1 MPLGFFSYLKDLSVL
16 GCAPVGSLCME
27 AGQQPIDL
35 EAERTFLGGL
45 MLATE
50 LNEDHLRSVQP
61 EDFYDRRHRLIFES
75 ICQESEGGGADAPSL
90 VVIDRLRRQGALQ
103 TAGGAEYIEQIVA
116 AQMIPKASIQRSG
129 QIISEQAQLRQ
140 LIQAAQD
147 IIQAAQ
153 EKEVEVGDKLDAAEQ
168 RIMKIRDRRD
178 SGQGMIDMVDVMKDI
193 TSKMTEG
200 TFGTKRGLVTGFER
214 LDRYLGGLQPG
225 HFVVLGARPGMGKTS
240 LALTM
245 AANVARLNDCAVG
258 VFSLEMPAQELV
270 ERLLAST
277 AKVNMLDLKRNMPTF
292 ETDPDR
298 FFKVMERMGDAVA
311 AMDNTI
317 IHVDDQPGLTL
328 ADVRHR
334 TRNLERQ
341 VKKIDGQKKLGVIV
355 IDYLQL
361 MRASAGGSKNRSREQ
376 EVAEISKGLKG
387 LAKELGI
394 TVVALSQLRRQVEQ
408 EGAVG
413 EDGKSKGDR
422 EPRLSDLRESGAIEQ
437 DADSVLVLHKPSK
450 ADEDDD
456 ESIDDASTV
465 KLLVLKNRHGDRG
478 AVMLD
483 FRAQYTLFTPQA
495 VRRDN
500 AEMVH

>member
-1 MPLGFFSYLKDLSVL
+1 
-16 GCAPVGSLCME
+16 ME

-394 TVVALSQLRRQVEQ
+394 TVIALSQLRRQVEQ

-450 ADEDDD
+450 TDEDDD

>member
-1 MPLGFFSYLKDLSVL
+1 
-16 GCAPVGSLCME
+16 
-27 AGQQPIDL
+27 
-35 EAERTFLGGL
+35 

-394 TVVALSQLRRQVEQ
+394 TVIALSQLRRQVEQ

>member
-1 MPLGFFSYLKDLSVL
+1 MD
-16 GCAPVGSLCME
+16 

-35 EAERTFLGGL
+35 DAERTFLGGL

-61 EDFYDRRHRLIFES
+61 DDFFDRRHRLIFES
-75 ICQESEGGGADAPSL
+75 ICEESEGGGADAPSL
-90 VVIDRLRRQGALQ
+90 VVIDRLRSQGALQ

-116 AQMIPKASIQRSG
+116 SQMIPKASIQRAG
-129 QIISEQAQLRQ
+129 RIVSEQAQLRQ

-168 RIMKIRDRRD
+168 RIMHIRDRRER
-178 SGQGMIDMVDVMKDI
+178 GKGMVDMVQVMKAI
-193 TSKMTEG
+193 TSKMSEG
-200 TFGTKRGLVTGFER
+200 TWGHERGLITGFDR

-240 LALTM
+240 LALTL
-245 AANVARLNDCAVG
+245 AANVARLNNCGVG

-277 AKVNMLDLKRNMPTF
+277 AKVNMLEVKRNPPSF
-292 ETDPDR
+292 DSDPER

-311 AMDNTI
+311 AMDNTLI
-317 IHVDDQPGLTL
+317 QVDDQPGLTL
-328 ADVRHR
+328 ADIRHR

-341 VKKIDGQKKLGVIV
+341 IKNQDSQKKLGVIV

-361 MRASAGGSKNRSREQ
+361 MRASGGGSRNRSREQ

-387 LAKELGI
+387 LAKELNI
-394 TVVALSQLRRQVEQ
+394 TVIALSQLRRQVEQ
-408 EGAVG
+408 EGVVG
-413 EDGKSKGDR
+413 DDGKPKGDR

-437 DADSVLVLHKPSK
+437 DADSVLVLHKPNK
-450 ADEDDD
+450 GDDD
-456 ESIDDASTV
+456 DDRSVEDASTV

-495 VRRDN
+495 VRNDS
-500 AEMVH
+500 AELVH

>member
-1 MPLGFFSYLKDLSVL
+1 
-16 GCAPVGSLCME
+16 ME

-394 TVVALSQLRRQVEQ
+394 TVIALSQLRRQVEQ